1 MQPPK
6 AIKRAVKVLVNLLGM
21 LLAVILIILV
31 AATQHGETVSSPGL
45 GQGGLGNTGLGGSQ
59 LGGGFGLGFGSRWGC
74 RLDVGS
80 SGVCVYA
87 YILGAVSLLLS
98 LIVVALALVA
108 CATGNDAPVILDFT
122 IHVLHALWWL
132 IGLAVLGTFVS
143 RANDRGLAGRG
154 PRVAIV
160 FVALASFV
168 MYLASLWTNAC
179 CCIARF
185 KNENVS
191 MYV

>member
-6 AIKRAVKVLVNLLGM
+6 AIKRTVKVLVNLLGM
-21 LLAVILIILV
+21 LLAIILIVLV
-31 AATQHGETVSSPGL
+31 AASQHGDTITASVPAGGQLGASTGATGGVGL
-45 GQGGLGNTGLGGSQ
+45 GLGLIP
-59 LGGGFGLGFGSRWGC
+59 RWSC

-80 SGVCVYA
+80 GGVCVYA
-87 YILGAVSLLLS
+87 YILGSVSLLLATV
-98 LIVVALALVA
+98 VVALTLVA
-108 CATGNDAPVILDFT
+108 CATGRDAPVIADFS

-143 RANDRGLAGRG
+143 RANERGYPGRG

-160 FVALASFV
+160 FVALAGFV

-179 CCIARF
+179 CCIARY
-185 KNENVS
+185 KNETVS